1 MTKSNVSSLKQSKK
15 SFLLFLKIKRNA
27 IPLVFLVFTFGLL
40 VFANSNILAVKNGL
54 LLFANNVVPTLLPFF
69 IATELLMHTNIL
81 NIIGK
86 LFTPIMKPLFNVR
99 GEGAFAF
106 IMGFISG
113 YPIGAKIAVNLRNNN
128 ICSKEECERLL
139 SFTNNSGPLFIIGTV
154 GITMFGNVAL
164 GIILFIA
171 HFLASLTVG
180 FLYRFWKNENRF
192 KNNKHHFLFSKY
204 NNQAN
209 NKEINFNAN
218 KKSTYTNTS
227 IHNQTNNN
235 VQLKNL
241 GEIMAES
248 ITSSIKTILLIGGF
262 IILFSCIISIINSSG
277 LIKIITV
284 ALTPMFNTFN
294 IDTSF
299 IQGIFTGI
307 LELTNGVNLICN
319 LYNQALTNRMLIASF
334 LLGFGGL
341 SIMLQVLSIISK
353 SDLSCK
359 PYIIGK
365 ILQAIF
371 ATIYTFVFIKVIF

>member
-1 MTKSNVSSLKQSKK
+1 MRSTNIYVLK
-15 SFLLFLKIKRNA
+15 LKRNV
-27 IPLVFLVFTFGLL
+27 IPLVFLIFTFGML
-40 VFANSNILAVKNGL
+40 VFANNNILAVKNGI

-81 NIIGK
+81 NIIGR
-86 LFTPIMKPLFNVR
+86 LFTPIMMPLFNVK

-106 IMGFISG
+106 IMGIISG

-154 GITMFGNVAL
+154 GITMFGNAQI
-164 GIILFIA
+164 GILLFIT
-171 HFLASLTVG
+171 HILASLTVG
-180 FLYRFWKNENRF
+180 VLFRFWKSNKLF
-192 KNNKHHFLFSKY
+192 GKNNNYEITSVKY
-204 NNQAN
+204 AN
-209 NKEINFNAN
+209 TIVKNSRNTSLKNRTSIN
-218 KKSTYTNTS
+218 KKLN
-227 IHNQTNNN
+227 IDENKKVN
-235 VQLKNL
+235 LKNL

-262 IILFSCIISIINSSG
+262 IIVFSSVISIINSSG
-277 LIKIITV
+277 LNKIITTLLSPIFK
-284 ALTPMFNTFN
+284 AIHL
-294 IDTSF
+294 DTSF
-299 IQGIFTGI
+299 IQGIFTGL
-307 LELTNGVNLICN
+307 LELTNGLSLVCNIHIKALSVNI
-319 LYNQALTNRMLIASF
+319 LIAAF

-365 ILQAIF
+365 LLQAII
-371 ATIYTFVFIKVIF
+371 ATSYTYLFINLLPIFQFDI